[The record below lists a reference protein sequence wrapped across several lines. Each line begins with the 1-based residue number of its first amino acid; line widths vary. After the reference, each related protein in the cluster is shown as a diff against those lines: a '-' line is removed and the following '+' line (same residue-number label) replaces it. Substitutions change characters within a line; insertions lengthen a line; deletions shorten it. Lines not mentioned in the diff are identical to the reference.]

1 MERNKNKIHKIQ
13 KTYSESFKIKVVDEI
28 EKGDLTQAGACRLY
42 NISDSNVSRWVAN
55 YGMNE
60 RIGKRW

>member
-1 MERNKNKIHKIQ
+1 MERKKSVTHKIQ

-42 NISDSNVSRWVAN
+42 KIGRASCR
-55 YGMNE
+55 E
-60 RIGKRW
+60 RV